1 MAEVV
6 SFSMPGDSAKEID
19 ELQKALGL
27 KGRSELV
34 RAALRSLENETKEH
48 SKLNG
53 KVNAVL
59 VVSHEHNNNLEEI
72 LHTNDELVKTHMHQ
86 HVGKKCVEIFLLEG
100 NADKIRFVYNALSKN
115 KYVLGTKLVV
125 V

>member
-6 SFSMPGDSAKEID
+6 SFSMPGDTADEID
-19 ELQKALGL
+19 ALQKTLAL

-48 SKLNG
+48 SKLKG

-59 VVSHEHNNNLEEI
+59 VVSHEHDDSLEEVI
-72 LHTNDELVKTHMHQ
+72 HHNDALVKTHMHQ

-100 NADKIRFVYNALSKN
+100 SAEQIRLLYNALAKN
-115 KYVLGTKLVV
+115 KHVLGTKLVV
-125 V
+125 I